1 MEVRLTTLHI
11 AHDVPPAFWR
21 ATSTS
26 WAPHFSFRPSL
37 VALDEEERDGAG
49 HEVALE
55 EKNKKREG
63 KKEGKKNRRTS
74 MRGA

>member
-1 MEVRLTTLHI
+1 
-11 AHDVPPAFWR
+11 
-21 ATSTS
+21 
-26 WAPHFSFRPSL
+26 

-63 KKEGKKNRRTS
+63 KREGKKIGVTS
-74 MRGA
+74 